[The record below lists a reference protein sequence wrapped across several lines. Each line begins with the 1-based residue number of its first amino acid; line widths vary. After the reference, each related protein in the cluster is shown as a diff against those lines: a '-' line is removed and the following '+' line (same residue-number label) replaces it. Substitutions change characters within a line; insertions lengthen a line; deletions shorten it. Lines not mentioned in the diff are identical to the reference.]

1 MAADEGDILARRS
14 AIIIGRH
21 HSVPVTTCRVQKIT
35 LCDRYSISSSA
46 DPWTRGVV
54 GRYHD
59 IIQMMSTSKYVG
71 GDATEFQGDEERR
84 RREASNAF
92 RVREVFFRFASLA
105 EFEAGT
111 QILAGKSGSA
121 RPTTITA

>member
-21 HSVPVTTCRVQKIT
+21 HSVAVTTCRVQKIT

-59 IIQMMSTSKYVG
+59 IIQMMSTSICG
-71 GDATEFQGDEERR
+71 GGCDGIPGTSSSISATKRDEC
-84 RREASNAF
+84 A
-92 RVREVFFRFASLA
+92 
-105 EFEAGT
+105 
-111 QILAGKSGSA
+111 SA
-121 RPTTITA
+121 RQATRFECG